1 MKEYDGKIIKGI
13 AGFYY
18 VDTPDGVFQC
28 RARGLFRNRDLKPLA
43 GDNVRIE
50 LTGGEDVEG
59 NVIEILERKNSL
71 IRPPVANIDQALILF
86 AMHSPE
92 PVWGLL
98 DRFLLN
104 MAFHDIPC
112 IICINKDDLQKGDEA
127 DRIADIYRDSGCTLI
142 FTSALKQTGT
152 DELKSLLCGKTTTVA
167 GPSGA
172 GKSSIINALLG
183 KEQMPTGALSARV
196 ERGKQTTR
204 HTELIP
210 IAKDTY
216 IFDSPGF
223 SSLDLPDIKAEDL
236 RDHFPEFLL
245 YNTECRYNMCSHTHE
260 PGCSVKQAVEDGKI
274 NAQRYSSYVAIYD
287 QLKGSK
293 RYT

>member
-18 VDTPDGVFQC
+18 VDTPEGVFQC
-28 RARGLFRNRDLKPLA
+28 RARGLFRNRDQKPLA
-43 GDNVRIE
+43 GDNVRIA
-50 LTGGEDVEG
+50 LTGNEDVEG
-59 NVIEILERKNSL
+59 NVIRIYDRKNSL

-98 DRFLLN
+98 DRFLVN
-104 MAFHDIPC
+104 MAYHDIPC
-112 IICINKDDLQKGDEA
+112 IICINKDDLQKGGEA
-127 DRIADIYRDSGCTLI
+127 SEIERIYRDAGCSLI
-142 FTSALKQTGT
+142 FTSALKNTGT
-152 DELKSLLCGKTTTVA
+152 DDLLQMLLGKTTTVA

-172 GKSSIINALLG
+172 GKSSIINALVG
-183 KEQMPTGALSARV
+183 KEKMETGEISARV

-210 IAKDTY
+210 IDRNTY

-223 SSLDLPDIKAEDL
+223 SSLDLPDMREEEL
-236 RDHFPEFLL
+236 RDYFPEFSKLNPL
-245 YNTECRYNMCSHTHE
+245 CRYNMCSHTHE
-260 PGCSVKQAVEDGKI
+260 PDCRVKEEVSCGGISSE
-274 NAQRYSSYVAIYD
+274 RYSSYVSIYT
-287 QLKGSK
+287 QLKESK

>member
-13 AGFYY
+13 SGFYY
-18 VDTPDGVFQC
+18 VDTPEGVFQC
-28 RARGLFRNRDLKPLA
+28 RARGLFRSRDLKPLA
-43 GDNVRIE
+43 GDDVRIS
-50 LTGGEDVEG
+50 LTGNEDVEG
-59 NVIEILERKNSL
+59 NVIRIYDRKNSL

-98 DRFLLN
+98 DRFLLS
-104 MAFHDIPC
+104 MAYHDIPC
-112 IICINKDDLQKGDEA
+112 IICINKDDLQKGGETSDIE
-127 DRIADIYRDSGCTLI
+127 RIYRDSGCRLI
-142 FTSALKQTGT
+142 FTSALKNTGT
-152 DELKSLLCGKTTTVA
+152 KELGTLLAGKTTTVA

-172 GKSSIINALLG
+172 GKSSIINALIG
-183 KEQMPTGALSARV
+183 KDRMETGEISARV

-210 IAKDTY
+210 IEKNTY

-223 SSLDLPDIKAEDL
+223 SSLDLPAVKEEEL
-236 RDHFPEFLL
+236 RDYFPEFTGL
-245 YNTECRYNMCSHTHE
+245 NPECRYNMCSHTHE
-260 PGCSVKQAVEDGKI
+260 PGCLVKEAVSEGRI
-274 NAQRYSSYVAIYD
+274 SEERYTSYVSIYN
-287 QLKGSK
+287 QLKESK